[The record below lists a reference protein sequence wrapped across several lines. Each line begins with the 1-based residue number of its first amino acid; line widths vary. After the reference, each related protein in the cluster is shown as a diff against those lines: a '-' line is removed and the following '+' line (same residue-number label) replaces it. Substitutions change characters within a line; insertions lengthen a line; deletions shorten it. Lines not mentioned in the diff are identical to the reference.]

1 MARSGRTARPKP
13 GGNAIPARVFI
24 LNGHPGPSSI
34 TRQATHRYAAA
45 ARAAGH
51 EVRISQL
58 RELTFDVDRGVAGYE
73 NAKPLEP
80 ILEEALADL
89 EWCSHFVLAFPLW
102 WGGFP
107 AKLKGWIDRVLV
119 PGRAFTTEKT
129 TALGLPAPLLTA
141 RTARVII
148 TSDTPRSFMW
158 LAYGDAIIRQLK
170 GQVLGFVG
178 FKPVKI
184 TFFAPAS
191 DPKPGAVDSLLE
203 RMDRLGR
210 DAR

>member
-1 MARSGRTARPKP
+1 MSE
-13 GGNAIPARVFI
+13 RVFI

-34 TRQATHRYAAA
+34 TRQAMDRYAAA
-45 ARAAGH
+45 AQEAGH
-51 EVRISQL
+51 EVRLCQL
-58 RELTFDVDRGVAGYE
+58 HDIAFDPDRGKAGYE

-80 ILEEALADL
+80 VLQEALDNL

-119 PGRAFTTEKT
+119 LGRTFTTEET
-129 TALGLPAPLLTA
+129 TPMGLPAPLLKG
-141 RTARVII
+141 RSARVLI

-158 LAYGDAIIRQLK
+158 LVYGDAILKQLK
-170 GQVLGFVG
+170 GQILGFVG

-191 DPKPGAVDSLLE
+191 DTKPGAVEKLLAQ
-203 RMDRLGR
+203 MDQLGR

>member
-1 MARSGRTARPKP
+1 MAR
-13 GGNAIPARVFI
+13 IFI

-34 TRQATHRYAAA
+34 TRQATERYAAA
-45 ARAAGH
+45 ARTAGH
-51 EVRISQL
+51 EVRLSHL
-58 RELTFDVDRGVAGYE
+58 HDLSFDPDRGIAGYD

-80 ILEEALADL
+80 VLEEALCNL

-107 AKLKGWIDRVLV
+107 AKLKGWLDRVLAR
-119 PGRAFTTEKT
+119 GRTFTTDRT
-129 TALGLPAPLLTA
+129 TPLGLPAPLLTG

-148 TSDTPRSFMW
+148 TSDTPRAFLW
-158 LAYGDAIIRQLK
+158 VAYGDAILRQVR

-178 FKPVKI
+178 FRPVRI

-191 DPKPGAVDSLLE
+191 DPRTGAVDRLLAQME
-203 RMDRLGR
+203 RLGGT
-210 DAR
+210 AR